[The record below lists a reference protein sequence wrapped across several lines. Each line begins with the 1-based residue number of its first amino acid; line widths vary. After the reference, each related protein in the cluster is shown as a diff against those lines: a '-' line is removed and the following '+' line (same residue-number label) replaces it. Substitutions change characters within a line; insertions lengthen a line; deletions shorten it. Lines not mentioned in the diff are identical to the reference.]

1 MLFLNGDES
10 SLNARQKMLDAIPV
24 DMTMTADNWSPDT
37 VQTTLAAPFEVT
49 GPATYKKGNSSTL
62 RFAPAP
68 PDTGWKIKRT
78 DQAEQLPVDVF
89 TGNVWTAKRNI
100 VLRSGS
106 PHNYLRMSEHIIAHR
121 LGMNLDNV
129 VVSTSTGDPPLFDVG
144 SMPIVDAIRKVGV
157 VKQDAAPLR
166 YRTVRQPVAFLGP
179 HDSFLLFLPDENASK
194 KLTLDVAID
203 FPTVIGKQRIVFDLT
218 PEAFAYGAHA
228 RTNCSR
234 SEMLLAKTVGMLFAD
249 TRNLGYTKQ
258 NILVAGKTK
267 YVTKPRPE
275 LIHDG
280 KVLEAVWHR
289 ACLDFIAALSLL
301 DSGRL
306 CGRVVSFK
314 AGHTLDCRFMNLL
327 YINNMLTDL

>member
-1 MLFLNGDES
+1 MLFLNGDSS
-10 SLNARQKMLDAIPV
+10 SLNERQKLLDAIPV
-24 DMTMTADNWSPDT
+24 DMTVSADNWSPD
-37 VQTTLAAPFEVT
+37 VYQTTLAAPFEVT

-62 RFAPAP
+62 RFEPAP
-68 PDTGWKIKRT
+68 PNTCWWIKRT
-78 DQAEQLPVDVF
+78 DQPEQLPINVF

-129 VVSTSTGDPPLFDVG
+129 IVSTPTGDPPLFDVG
-144 SMPIVDAIRKVGV
+144 SMPIVEAIQQVGIV
-157 VKQDAAPLR
+157 RLATAPLR
-166 YRTVRQPVAFLGP
+166 YRTVKQPVAFLGP

-194 KLTLDVAID
+194 KLTVDVAID

-301 DSGRL
+301 DVGRL
-306 CGRVVSFK
+306 CGRVVSYK

-327 YINNMLTDL
+327 YINDLLTDV

>member
-1 MLFLNGDES
+1 
-10 SLNARQKMLDAIPV
+10 
-24 DMTMTADNWSPDT
+24 MTMTANNWSPD
-37 VQTTLAAPFEVT
+37 VSQTTLSAPFDVT

-62 RFAPAP
+62 HFEPAP
-68 PDTGWKIKRT
+68 PNTGWKIKRT

-129 VVSTSTGDPPLFDVG
+129 VVSTDTGDPPLFDVG
-144 SMPIVDAIRKVGV
+144 SMPIVEAIQKAGI
-157 VKQDAAPLR
+157 VKQDSALLR
-166 YRTVRQPVAFLGP
+166 FQTVKQPVALLGP
-179 HDSFLLFLPDENASK
+179 HDSFLLFLPDENSSK

-203 FPTVIGKQRIVFDLT
+203 FSTVIGRQRIVFDLT
-218 PEAFAYGAHA
+218 PDAFAFGAHA

-234 SEMLLAKTVGMLFAD
+234 SEMFLAKTVGLLFAD
-249 TRNLGYTKQ
+249 TRNLGYTKE

-267 YVTKPRPE
+267 YVTTPRPE

-289 ACLDFIAALSLL
+289 ACLDLIAALSLI

-306 CGRVVSFK
+306 CGRIVSFK

-327 YINNMLTDL
+327 YINDLLTTL

>member
-1 MLFLNGDES
+1 
-10 SLNARQKMLDAIPV
+10 
-24 DMTMTADNWSPDT
+24 
-37 VQTTLAAPFEVT
+37 
-49 GPATYKKGNSSTL
+49 
-62 RFAPAP
+62 
-68 PDTGWKIKRT
+68 
-78 DQAEQLPVDVF
+78 
-89 TGNVWTAKRNI
+89 
-100 VLRSGS
+100 
-106 PHNYLRMSEHIIAHR
+106 
-121 LGMNLDNV
+121 MNLDNV
-129 VVSTSTGDPPLFDVG
+129 IVSTPTGDPPLFDVG
-144 SMPIVDAIRKVGV
+144 SMPIVEAIQKVGV

-166 YRTVRQPVAFLGP
+166 YRTVKQPVAFLGP

-194 KLTLDVAID
+194 KLTVDVAID
-203 FPTVIGKQRIVFDLT
+203 FPTIIGKQRIVFDLT

-267 YVTKPRPE
+267 YVTTPRPE
-275 LIHDG
+275 LIHNG

-301 DSGRL
+301 DAGRL

-327 YINNMLTDL
+327 YINDLLTDV

>member
-1 MLFLNGDES
+1 M
-10 SLNARQKMLDAIPV
+10 
-24 DMTMTADNWSPDT
+24 
-37 VQTTLAAPFEVT
+37 
-49 GPATYKKGNSSTL
+49 
-62 RFAPAP
+62 
-68 PDTGWKIKRT
+68 
-78 DQAEQLPVDVF
+78 
-89 TGNVWTAKRNI
+89 
-100 VLRSGS
+100 
-106 PHNYLRMSEHIIAHR
+106 
-121 LGMNLDNV
+121 
-129 VVSTSTGDPPLFDVG
+129 
-144 SMPIVDAIRKVGV
+144 
-157 VKQDAAPLR
+157 
-166 YRTVRQPVAFLGP
+166 
-179 HDSFLLFLPDENASK
+179 
-194 KLTLDVAID
+194 DVAID

-249 TRNLGYTKQ
+249 TRNLGYTKE
-258 NILVAGKTK
+258 NILIAGKTK
-267 YVTKPRPE
+267 YVTTPRPE

-327 YINNMLTDL
+327 YINDLLTDL

>member
-1 MLFLNGDES
+1 MLFLTGDES
-10 SLNARQKMLDAIPV
+10 SLDARRKMLDAIPV
-24 DMTMTADNWSPDT
+24 DMTVPAANWSPDT
-37 VQTTLAAPFEVT
+37 VQTTLAAPFDVT

-62 RFAPAP
+62 RFEPAP
-68 PDTGWKIKRT
+68 PNTGWKIKRT

-157 VKQDAAPLR
+157 VRQAAAPLS
-166 YRTVRQPVAFLGP
+166 YR
-179 HDSFLLFLPDENASK
+179 NASK

-203 FPTVIGKQRIVFDLT
+203 FPTVIGRQRIVFDLT

-234 SEMLLAKTVGMLFAD
+234 SEMLLAKTIGMLFAD
-249 TRNLGYTKQ
+249 TRNLGYTKE
-258 NILVAGKTK
+258 NILIAGKTK
-267 YVTKPRPE
+267 YVTTPRPE

-301 DSGRL
+301 DTGRL
-306 CGRVVSFK
+306 CGRVVSYK

-327 YINNMLTDL
+327 YINDLLTTL